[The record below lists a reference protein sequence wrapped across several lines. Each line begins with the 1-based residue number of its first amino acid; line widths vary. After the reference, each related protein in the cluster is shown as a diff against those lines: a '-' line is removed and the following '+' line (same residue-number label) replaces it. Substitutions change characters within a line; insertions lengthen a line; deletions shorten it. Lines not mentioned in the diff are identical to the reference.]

1 MFADDTNL
9 SCKGQSSADIE
20 YKLNCDLDNIQKW
33 LISNKLTL
41 NLKKTEF
48 MLIGSQQRLD
58 KILETPKI
66 LYGEHQIKRVRE
78 KTVLG
83 LIIDDQLKWNRHND
97 EQCKKIS
104 KSIALLRKAKDFT
117 SQEEL
122 VTIYNSLVLPH
133 FNYCSTIWND
143 NNKSHIDKLWK
154 LQKRAALVITSSDY
168 TIRSSQVFETLQWHP
183 IKNLMDKRDLTMMF
197 KVVKNIAP
205 NYLTNMFRKCDN
217 SNYSLRSNNLKLSL
231 PKPKTDFLKRSFSYR
246 GAVAWNSLPSELIR
260 MVDESQSISSF
271 RSLINNYYETL

>member
-9 SCKGQSSADIE
+9 SCKGQSSAHADIE

-41 NLKKTEF
+41 KRKKTEY

-78 KTVLG
+78 KNVLG

-104 KSIALLRKAKDFT
+104 KSIALLRKAKDFN
-117 SQEEL
+117 L
-122 VTIYNSLVLPH
+122 LPRR
-133 FNYCSTIWND
+133 I
-143 NNKSHIDKLWK
+143 SH
-154 LQKRAALVITSSDY
+154 
-168 TIRSSQVFETLQWHP
+168 
-183 IKNLMDKRDLTMMF
+183 NL
-197 KVVKNIAP
+197 
-205 NYLTNMFRKCDN
+205 
-217 SNYSLRSNNLKLSL
+217 
-231 PKPKTDFLKRSFSYR
+231 
-246 GAVAWNSLPSELIR
+246 
-260 MVDESQSISSF
+260 
-271 RSLINNYYETL
+271 

>member
-9 SCKGQSSADIE
+9 FCKGQSSADIE
-20 YKLNCDLDNIQKW
+20 CKLNCDLNNIQKW

-41 NLKKTEF
+41 NLTKTEY

-58 KILETPKI
+58 KILETPNI

-78 KTVLG
+78 KTFLG
-83 LIIDDQLKWNRHND
+83 LTIDDQLKWNRHND

-104 KSIALLRKAKDFT
+104 KSIALLRKAKDFA

-122 VTIYNSLVLPH
+122 VTIYNSFVLPH

-154 LQKRAALVITSSDY
+154 LQKRAARGITSFDY
-168 TIRSSQVFETLQWHP
+168 TIRSSQVFETLH
-183 IKNLMDKRDLTMMF
+183 
-197 KVVKNIAP
+197 
-205 NYLTNMFRKCDN
+205 
-217 SNYSLRSNNLKLSL
+217 
-231 PKPKTDFLKRSFSYR
+231 
-246 GAVAWNSLPSELIR
+246 
-260 MVDESQSISSF
+260 
-271 RSLINNYYETL
+271 